1 MANNKDEREAQE
13 QLEEFRNFLK
23 NSIDLQKSGT
33 LTQEEEDKLDEEF
46 GAYLRSFLYPQE
58 KEVVKGINP
67 PAYRELFRVRNALL
81 DVGFDE
87 REVDIKLSNH
97 FTAGTV
103 SGKAPE
109 IYFDCDEAE
118 ILSNTMELCSA
129 FSLYPVLDGRVE
141 MSFTIPDV
149 LKELE

>member
-1 MANNKDEREAQE
+1 MEKNDDERKEQA

-23 NSIDLQKSGT
+23 KSLKLQKSGA

-46 GAYLRSFLYPQE
+46 GAYLRSFLYPQG

-87 REVDIKLSNH
+87 SEVDIKLSNH

-129 FSLYPVLDGRVE
+129 FSLYPVLDGRVAV
-141 MSFTIPDV
+141 SFTIPDV
-149 LKELE
+149 LKEWE